1 LKTAS
6 KRNRRLIFFLLPNLA
21 KTHRAVCFITFDDT
35 DSANYSL
42 QNILPASI
50 GLRDSP
56 TGVIRLFNILRRS
69 PTNYHR
75 DHAGWI
81 AKALPAVVTG

>member
-1 LKTAS
+1 LKTAP
-6 KRNRRLIFFLLPNLA
+6 KRNRRLFFCFRILQKLTAPFVLLLL
-21 KTHRAVCFITFDDT
+21 TITDY
-35 DSANYSL
+35 ANYSL

>member
-1 LKTAS
+1 LQKLTAP
-6 KRNRRLIFFLLPNLA
+6 FVLLLL
-21 KTHRAVCFITFDDT
+21 TITDF
-35 DSANYSL
+35 ANYSL